1 MNGFFSETLPAIT
14 WAVIIGVT
22 LYTLIFGRQRKEKEK
37 EVVDDTT
44 KVSRRSYVEDK
55 EKDRNINERNREREE
70 KEEEDQLGDDQFI
83 DD

>member
-1 MNGFFSETLPAIT
+1 MNGFLSETLPAIT

-37 EVVDDTT
+37 EVVDDTR
-44 KVSRRSYVEDK
+44 KASRKSHVEDN
-55 EKDRNINERNREREE
+55 KDKDNNERNREREE
-70 KEEEDQLGDDQFI
+70 KEEEDLLGDDQFI

>member
-1 MNGFFSETLPAIT
+1 MNNFYSETLPAIT
-14 WAVIIGVT
+14 WAVIIGVA
-22 LYTLIFGRQRKEKEK
+22 LYTLVFGRQRKEK

-44 KVSRRSYVEDK
+44 KVSRRGYVE

>member
-1 MNGFFSETLPAIT
+1 MNNIFSETLPAIT

-44 KVSRRSYVEDK
+44 KVSRRSYVE